1 MISSDIV
8 IKFLDF
14 LSIDQKW
21 KQIFSQA
28 NGFSS
33 VKRF

>member
-21 KQIFSQA
+21 KLIFSQA
-28 NGFSS
+28 NSFSS